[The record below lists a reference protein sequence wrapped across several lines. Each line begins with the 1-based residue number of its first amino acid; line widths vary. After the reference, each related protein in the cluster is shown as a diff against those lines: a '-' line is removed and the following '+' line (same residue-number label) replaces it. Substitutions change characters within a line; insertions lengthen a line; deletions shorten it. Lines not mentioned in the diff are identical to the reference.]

1 MAVIRLRP
9 FRVADIARLRDVF
22 HSSVHGLARDWYSAE
37 QLAAWAPHDYDAAA
51 WAQRLQQA
59 QPWVA
64 ERGGVIV
71 GYADLQ
77 PDGCIDQFFVAA
89 EAVGCG
95 VGSVLM
101 RHLLQQAAVNGLAQ
115 VHANVSRAAEGFFGH
130 YGFVVESVQV
140 VVVRGVPL
148 QNARM
153 VRSMPGVE
161 R

>member
-1 MAVIRLRP
+1 MAMIRLRP
-9 FRVADIARLRDVF
+9 FRVTDVARLREVF
-22 HSSVHGLARDWYSAE
+22 QSSVHGLARDWYSAE
-37 QLAAWAPHDYDAAA
+37 QLAAWAPHDYDGAA

-77 PDGCIDQFFVAA
+77 PDGYIDQFFVAA
-89 EAVGCG
+89 EAAGCG
-95 VGSVLM
+95 VGTALM
-101 RHLLQQAAVNGLAQ
+101 QHLLQQAAVNGLTQ
-115 VHANVSRAAEGFFGH
+115 VHANVSRAAEGFFGR
-130 YGFVVESVQV
+130 YGFVVECVQT

-153 VRSMPGVE
+153 VLSLSGAGS
-161 R
+161 